1 MNLLPRVALVCVLFV
16 LITKSFGQ
24 SSQES
29 NLVYVDKKGVLR
41 YTRDNKEASFFG
53 VNYTVPFAYSY
64 RAHKAL
70 NVDLEKAI
78 QQDVYQMARL
88 GLDAFRVHVWDTE
101 ISDSAGNL
109 LENEHLRLF
118 DFLLSELKKRNIKT
132 IITPIAFWGNGYPER
147 DEATPGFSRKYGKG
161 RATTNDTAIAA
172 QENYLKQLFRHV
184 NPYTHLTY
192 VSDADII
199 AVELNNEPSHS
210 GPKQGVTNYINR
222 LVAAIKTVG
231 WTKPLY
237 YNIAQNPFYSDAVAK
252 ANVDGVSFQWYPTGL
267 VANHEQK
274 GNLLPNV

>member
-24 SSQES
+24 SSQKS

-118 DFLLSELKKRNIKT
+118 DFLLSELKK
-132 IITPIAFWGNGYPER
+132 
-147 DEATPGFSRKYGKG
+147 
-161 RATTNDTAIAA
+161 
-172 QENYLKQLFRHV
+172 
-184 NPYTHLTY
+184 
-192 VSDADII
+192 
-199 AVELNNEPSHS
+199 
-210 GPKQGVTNYINR
+210 
-222 LVAAIKTVG
+222 
-231 WTKPLY
+231 
-237 YNIAQNPFYSDAVAK
+237 
-252 ANVDGVSFQWYPTGL
+252 
-267 VANHEQK
+267 
-274 GNLLPNV
+274 